1 MPAIRTVQGVPVTSG
16 DTSTARIG
24 APTLS
29 PPAFVVTTQRPPVL
43 TP

>member
-16 DTSTARIG
+16 DTSTARTNV
-24 APTLS
+24 PVLS
-29 PPAFVVTTQRPPVL
+29 VPAFVVPTQRPPVL